1 MYILVQIVPRAETFD
16 TLLYYTSEL
25 RTPLEEIILSI
36 YEEVLENRNMF
47 GDITDLQF
55 KMKVNQYMDR
65 FHIIQV
71 PYLED

>member
-1 MYILVQIVPRAETFD
+1 MYILVQVAPRAETFD
-16 TLLYYTSEL
+16 TLLYYASES
-25 RTPLEEIILSI
+25 RTTLEEIILSL
-36 YEEVLENRNMF
+36 YEEILDNRYAF

-55 KMKVNQYMDR
+55 KMRVNQYMDR